1 MKNNV
6 DLPKL
11 PRGEGSFE
19 YYKDKIRY
27 RKRIKLDNGQIIS
40 KSVTGNSVME
50 CFQKM
55 IECEKSIN
63 DRYKNQLKRTL
74 SEMMYEWLDL
84 RKKPSLKIQ
93 SYNRL
98 KTVIHN
104 QIEKYDIGNIRWNLI
119 TSKDIQNHIT
129 YLNEV
134 EHYSKSVIKKT
145 YDALNDFYRY
155 MENSENI
162 SNPMKTV
169 IMPITDNIVT
179 EERNI
184 EYFDEEDIKLFIE
197 EATQITHVH
206 TLKYRYGA
214 ILSANIYMGLR
225 IGELLA
231 LKWKDIDFDKRT
243 VYVSKT
249 IIQEDNPDYDKNNPI
264 LMKEKNIHKV
274 RFVVQNSTKKS
285 KNRFVPLNDK
295 AIELIKLHLDHAA
308 YKGSDN
314 FVISSST
321 EKNCNVHN
329 MNTVIHTIEK
339 NAETKVQKSGTHVLR
354 HTCASLYFKNNV
366 PIEIICKIL
375 GNSREVC
382 EKTYVHFT
390 EQQLQDEAN
399 KIATSYI

>member
-197 EATQITHVH
+197 
-206 TLKYRYGA
+206 
-214 ILSANIYMGLR
+214 GLR

-295 AIELIKLHLDHAA
+295 TIELIKLYLD
-308 YKGSDN
+308 
-314 FVISSST
+314 
-321 EKNCNVHN
+321 
-329 MNTVIHTIEK
+329 
-339 NAETKVQKSGTHVLR
+339 
-354 HTCASLYFKNNV
+354 
-366 PIEIICKIL
+366 
-375 GNSREVC
+375 
-382 EKTYVHFT
+382 
-390 EQQLQDEAN
+390 
-399 KIATSYI
+399 